1 MRLSLLIGLSAL
13 LASSAAH
20 AFDQRA
26 FSMPQRP
33 TISNVGVR
41 ATSTGATD
49 VNIRQN
55 SQYNAAAVVVISPR
69 GSVDVQQR
77 GSGANA
83 ATVGVVGRSNV
94 NIGQYGGRLGNSAAV
109 TVRSPSLR

>member
-13 LASSAAH
+13 VASSAAH
-20 AFDQRA
+20 AFEQRA
-26 FSMPQRP
+26 FMPQRP

-41 ATSTGATD
+41 ATSTGTSD
-49 VNIRQN
+49 VAIRQN

-94 NIGQYGGRLGNSAAV
+94 NIGQYGGRAGNSAAV
-109 TVRSPSLR
+109 TVRSPSPR

>member
-69 GSVDVQQR
+69 GSVDVQHGAPAMQPR
-77 GSGANA
+77 SASSDDRTSTSGNMAVA
-83 ATVGVVGRSNV
+83 WATAPPS
-94 NIGQYGGRLGNSAAV
+94 LS
-109 TVRSPSLR
+109 RSPSLR